1 MKSSDPSLDA
11 SNNCPI
17 PKILAAA
24 KQCYLENGINK
35 TGMAE
40 VSKIAGIAR
49 STLYRYFSTKEEVLA
64 EVIKTEIIDA
74 NSVVNT
80 RLVHCID
87 PAEYIVDGFIIALKE
102 IPQRKL
108 LYSILLSDNDSMAKK
123 VLWNSDVILK
133 FGQDMIQRVIEP
145 ALANQ
150 QLEDKVSPE
159 ILIEWMYRILLSFLT
174 MPSQRIQTD
183 EEIRTVLKALLIP
196 VLFKGR

>member
-1 MKSSDPSLDA
+1 M
-11 SNNCPI
+11 
-17 PKILAAA
+17 
-24 KQCYLENGINK
+24 
-35 TGMAE
+35 

-74 NSVVNT
+74 NSVVNA

-159 ILIEWMYRILLSFLT
+159 ILIEWMYRVLLSFLT
-174 MPSQRIQTD
+174 MPSLRIQTD

>member
-1 MKSSDPSLDA
+1 
-11 SNNCPI
+11 
-17 PKILAAA
+17 
-24 KQCYLENGINK
+24 
-35 TGMAE
+35 MAE
-40 VSKIAGIAR
+40 VSSIAGIAR

-64 EVIKTEIIDA
+64 EVIKSEIIDA
-74 NSVVNT
+74 NSVVNA
-80 RLVHCID
+80 RLVQCID
-87 PAEYIVDGFIIALKE
+87 PAEYIIDGFIIALKE

-159 ILIEWMYRILLSFLT
+159 ILIEWIYRILLSFLT

-183 EEIRTVLKALLIP
+183 EEIRTVLRALLIP